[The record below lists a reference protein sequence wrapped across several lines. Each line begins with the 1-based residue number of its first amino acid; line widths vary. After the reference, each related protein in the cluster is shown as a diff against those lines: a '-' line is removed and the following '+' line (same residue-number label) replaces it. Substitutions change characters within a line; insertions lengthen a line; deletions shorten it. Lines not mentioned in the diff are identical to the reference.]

1 MRTILVAVLAAVVL
15 VACGNNPRKT
25 ATSDPQSDGV
35 EVLCFHGAKRCVT
48 CTAIENGAK
57 EVAETCFAGQ
67 IEAGDMSFR
76 IIDIT
81 QPENAALAEKYEIAW
96 SSILLVRRRDG
107 RETVNDLTQFAFA
120 NARTNPDKFKAELK
134 TAIEKLLAE

>member
-1 MRTILVAVLAAVVL
+1 MRTILVAVLATVILA
-15 VACGNNPRKT
+15 ACGNNPRKT

-35 EVLCFHGAKRCVT
+35 EVLCFHGAQRCVT

-57 EVAETCFAGQ
+57 EVVDTYFAKQ
-67 IEAGDMSFR
+67 IEDGDISFR

-81 QPENAALAEKYEIAW
+81 QPENAALADKYEITW
-96 SSILLVRRRDG
+96 SSILLVRRQ
-107 RETVNDLTQFAFA
+107 TLNDLTQFAFA

-134 TAIEKLLAE
+134 TAIEKLLTE

>member
-15 VACGNNPRKT
+15 AACGNNPRKT

-35 EVLCFHGAKRCVT
+35 EVLCFH
-48 CTAIENGAK
+48 GAK